1 MASKSKRARTVK
13 QRNLAKDFM
22 YWAIAVFIIK
32 LIIIG
37 NIQGGAWLGAD
48 GENYLQAYDAILKD
62 GVFSNERLLHY
73 WPAGY
78 PMFIFVLSIIGKSF
92 VLTTLS
98 VFQSAAYSFAAF
110 LVASELS
117 KTRFVKFS
125 YIVFMFII
133 FNPTLSLSSMAVGY
147 ESLAASGLIISV
159 ALILNSLRIGS
170 RNNLKRNLVIFSFV
184 SSLISFFQPRLLLS
198 SAITI
203 FIWLFTSLEK
213 KTAVKYISISLIILF
228 ISPAVLVFRNHEANG
243 FNAISTNL
251 GVTMNLGAGDN
262 ATGAYIKEGYGVPC
276 STITGNPA
284 QQDSHLVGCVVT
296 WYLGHPIKSAELF
309 YNKARFF
316 WSPWFGPEASG
327 SMARNPWLIISPLK
341 NIATSSPDGN
351 KLVYGAVGK
360 LISYLWVVG
369 GLFFLFLGFLTFWRS
384 GKPERIFALA
394 AFTQIILNWLVAI
407 GTLGDHRQRL
417 PILGLSLMFQ
427 AVGIRK
433 FLAGRK
439 QLLVHTQPLR

>member
-37 NIQGGAWLGAD
+37 NVQGGAWLGAD
-48 GENYLQAYDAILKD
+48 GENYLQAYDALVKD
-62 GVFSNERLLHY
+62 GFFSTDRLLHY

-78 PMFIFVLSIIGKSF
+78 PIFILVLSFIGKSF

-98 VFQSAAYSFAAF
+98 VIQSLVYSYSAYF
-110 LVASELS
+110 LASQIS
-117 KTRFVKFS
+117 KTKFRK
-125 YIVFMFII
+125 YTYFIFFFI
-133 FNPTLSLSSMAVGY
+133 LLNPTLSLSSIAVGY
-147 ESLAASGLIISV
+147 ESLAASGLLISL
-159 ALILNSLRIGS
+159 ALIIQSLMEES
-170 RNNLKRNLVIFSFV
+170 KKNLMRNIILVSVISGF
-184 SSLISFFQPRLLLS
+184 ISFFQPRLLLS
-198 SAITI
+198 SIICI
-203 FIWLFTSLEK
+203 FLWLFSSTNK
-213 KTAVKYISISLIILF
+213 KAAVKYLSIALIIISISPLALI
-228 ISPAVLVFRNHEANG
+228 VRNHQANG

-276 STITGNPA
+276 STISGNA
-284 QQDSHLVGCVVT
+284 AVQDSHLVRCVIS
-296 WYLGHPIKSAELF
+296 WYLSHPTKSIELF

-316 WSPWFGPEASG
+316 WSPWFGPQASG
-327 SMARNPWLIISPLK
+327 SMARNPWLKINPLK
-341 NIATSSPDGN
+341 EIANNSPDGN

-360 LISYLWVVG
+360 AVSFSWILG
-369 GLFFLFLGFLTFWRS
+369 GLLFLFLGFLTFWKAG
-384 GKPERIFALA
+384 GKERVFGLIALVHIA
-394 AFTQIILNWLVAI
+394 LNWIVAI

-417 PILGLSLMFQ
+417 PILGLSLMLQ

-439 QLLVHTQPLR
+439 QLLVDTQSLR

>member
-1 MASKSKRARTVK
+1 VASKSKRARGVK

-48 GENYLQAYDAILKD
+48 GENYLTGLGFIERD
-62 GVFSNERLLHY
+62 GVFSKESILHY

-78 PMFIFVLSIIGKSF
+78 PIFIYILSLIGKSF

-98 VFQSAAYSFAAF
+98 VFQSAAYSFSAF
-110 LVASELS
+110 LVANELS

-170 RNNLKRNLVIFSFV
+170 KNNLQRNLVIFSLV

-203 FIWLFTSLEK
+203 FIWLFSSLEK
-213 KTAVKYISISLIILF
+213 KTAFKYLSISLLILS
-228 ISPAVLVFRNHEANG
+228 ISPACLILRNHQANG

-276 STITGNPA
+276 STINGNPA
-284 QQDSHLVGCVVT
+284 QQDSHLVGCVIS
-296 WYLGHPIKSAELF
+296 WYVGHPVKSAELF
-309 YNKARFF
+309 YNKAKFF

-327 SMARNPWLIISPLK
+327 SMARNPWLNINPLK

-351 KLVYGAVGK
+351 KLVYGVVGK
-360 LISYLWVVG
+360 LISYLWIVG
-369 GLFFLFLGFLTFWRS
+369 GLFFLFLGFLTFWKS
-384 GKPERIFALA
+384 GRPERIFAVV
-394 AFTQIILNWLVAI
+394 AFNYIILNWLVAI

-439 QLLVHTQPLR
+439 QLLVDIQPLR